1 VDVRPVVDDAQRR
14 LFRELVGQHHYL
26 GYAPPFGAR
35 LQYLVYVHRP
45 RSEVV
50 GCVQFSSPAWRMKV
64 RDAWIGWDDGT
75 RQRRLQRV
83 VSNSRLLVL
92 APIRNLASSM
102 LAAALRRMPGDWQQ
116 RYALRPLLVETL
128 VDRSRYHGGCYRAAN
143 WIELGPTSGRGRMD
157 RANCRQG
164 AAVKTVLV
172 YPLVKDA
179 AARLRQDR

>member
-1 VDVRPVVDDAQRR
+1 
-14 LFRELVGQHHYL
+14 
-26 GYAPPFGAR
+26 
-35 LQYLVYVHRP
+35 
-45 RSEVV
+45 
-50 GCVQFSSPAWRMKV
+50 
-64 RDAWIGWDDGT
+64 
-75 RQRRLQRV
+75 
-83 VSNSRLLVL
+83 LVL

-116 RYALRPLLVETL
+116 RYGLRPLLVETL

-157 RANCRQG
+157 RANRRQG

-179 AARLRQDR
+179 AARLRQER